1 MDELFFGLKRKT
13 HKRRSPMRKRRS
25 PIRRRTVRC
34 TKALSL
40 PKLRKLALENGINI
54 YSEARTAISKRTGMP
69 KKPKMVGCSTLKKR
83 FDEAGLGN
91 LYRVREMMQME
102 GPEGPEGPGDLFEE
116 EGPVDPVSPMMVPT
130 QIPQSVL
137 IQADPACDS
146 AFQELARKQ
155 PNNRSIAKFLKQ
167 YKGYALGQGPCDKRD
182 LVPTHIHGD
191 EDDLESYA
199 NEAGFDMSFGR
210 RYMAG
215 ARPRMHYKH
224 AGEIVVRGRVHQ
236 VFKGKDGGLFYL
248 KGKTGHKIYVDKKR
262 LKKKSPK
269 RSRRTRFGAYDDEDE
284 EEMEFGRRY
293 MAGAR
298 PRMHYKH
305 AGEIVV
311 RGRVHQVFKG
321 KDGGLFYLKGKTGH
335 KIYVDK
341 KRLKKKSPKR
351 SRRTRFGMDEDD
363 DEEEMEF
370 GARKAVAYIMVNNRK
385 RTLYRGM
392 KGGLYYVKNNRKVYV
407 NPSAVRHRRSPLRRR
422 R

>member
-1 MDELFFGLKRKT
+1 MDELFFGVKRKKST
-13 HKRRSPMRKRRS
+13 TKRRASPKRHRRRSPMRRRRS
-25 PIRRRTVRC
+25 PMRRRRASPRRC

-54 YSEARTAISKRTGMP
+54 YSEARTAVSKRTGMP

-83 FDEAGLGN
+83 FDEAGLGH

-102 GPEGPEGPGDLFEE
+102 GPEGPEGPDGPTDLFEE
-116 EGPVDPVSPMMVPT
+116 GPSGPSAPSRV
-130 QIPQSVL
+130 PQSVL

-146 AFQELARKQ
+146 AFQELARQQ
-155 PNNRSIAKFLKQ
+155 PNNRAQAKFLKQ

-191 EDDLESYA
+191 EDDLDDYA
-199 NEAGFDMSFGR
+199 DEAGFDMSFGR

-224 AGEIVVRGRVHQ
+224 VGEIVVRGRVHQ

-248 KGKTGHKIYVDKKR
+248 KGKTGRKIYVDKKR

-269 RSRRTRFGAYDDEDE
+269 RS
-284 EEMEFGRRY
+284 
-293 MAGAR
+293 
-298 PRMHYKH
+298 K
-305 AGEIVV
+305 
-311 RGRVHQVFKG
+311 
-321 KDGGLFYLKGKTGH
+321 
-335 KIYVDK
+335 
-341 KRLKKKSPKR
+341 
-351 SRRTRFGMDEDD
+351 RTRFGMDED

-407 NPSAVRHRRSPLRRR
+407 KPSAVRHRRSPLRKRH
-422 R
+422 

>member
-1 MDELFFGLKRKT
+1 MDELFFGV
-13 HKRRSPMRKRRS
+13 KRRKSTT
-25 PIRRRTVRC
+25 RRRASPKRHRRRRAVKC

-54 YSEARTAISKRTGMP
+54 YSEARTAVSKRTGMP

-83 FDEAGLGN
+83 FDEAGLGHI
-91 LYRVREMMQME
+91 YRVREMMQME
-102 GPEGPEGPGDLFEE
+102 GPEGPDGPDGPTDLFEE
-116 EGPVDPVSPMMVPT
+116 GPMMGPSAPSRV
-130 QIPQSVL
+130 PQSVL

-146 AFQELARKQ
+146 AFQELARQQ
-155 PNNRSIAKFLKQ
+155 PNNRAIAKFLKE

-191 EDDLESYA
+191 EDDLDDYA
-199 NEAGFDMSFGR
+199 DEAGFDMSYGR

-224 AGEIVVRGRVHQ
+224 VGEIVVKGRVHQ
-236 VFKGKDGGLFYL
+236 VFKGQDGGLFYL
-248 KGKTGHKIYVDKKR
+248 KGKTGRKIYIDKKR

-269 RSRRTRFGAYDDEDE
+269 RSR
-284 EEMEFGRRY
+284 
-293 MAGAR
+293 
-298 PRMHYKH
+298 K
-305 AGEIVV
+305 
-311 RGRVHQVFKG
+311 
-321 KDGGLFYLKGKTGH
+321 
-335 KIYVDK
+335 
-341 KRLKKKSPKR
+341 
-351 SRRTRFGMDEDD
+351 TRFGMDDE

-407 NPSAVRHRRSPLRRR
+407 KPSAVKHRRSPLRKRH
-422 R
+422 